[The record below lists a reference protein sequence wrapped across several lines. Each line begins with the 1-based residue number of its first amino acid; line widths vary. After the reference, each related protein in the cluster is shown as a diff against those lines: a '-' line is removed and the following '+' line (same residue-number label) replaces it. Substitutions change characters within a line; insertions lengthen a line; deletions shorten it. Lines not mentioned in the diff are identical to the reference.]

1 MKAPLPVLT
10 AETKAF
16 WQGGENG
23 ELRIMRCQSC
33 GHHTHPPM
41 PICPVCRSREMR
53 AEPVSGRAVLA
64 SFTINHQAWV
74 AGLEVPFVIGLVELV
89 EQPGLR
95 LTTNIVNTP
104 PESVHIGMALR
115 VLFSKAEDIW
125 LPLFEPDPA

>member
-1 MKAPLPVLT
+1 
-10 AETKAF
+10 
-16 WQGGENG
+16 
-23 ELRIMRCQSC
+23 
-33 GHHTHPPM
+33 
-41 PICPVCRSREMR
+41 
-53 AEPVSGRAVLA
+53 
-64 SFTINHQAWV
+64 
-74 AGLEVPFVIGLVELV
+74 VELV